1 MTAKDQNYPPTRRGF
16 LVATTALALG
26 GCSAGNLIGP
36 PSPAP
41 QIYALNPPEPTALD
55 APRVGWQLVIAV
67 PIAPAV
73 LDSDRIALERAPN
86 AMDYYANSQ
95 WADRL
100 PSLVQ
105 SLLVETFER
114 SGKITAVGRESAGL
128 RPDYVLETEIR
139 DFEAFYAVIDTAPK
153 IRVKLVAKLLT
164 ASSHEMAGSVE
175 VSHEA
180 QAAANDMT
188 NITAAFAQAAGAAAG
203 EIAVWTLRTGRSH

>member
-1 MTAKDQNYPPTRRGF
+1 MTAKDLNYPPTRRHF

-26 GCSAGNLIGP
+26 GCSGGSLIGP

-41 QIYALNPPEPTALD
+41 QIYALNPVPPAVFD
-55 APRVGWQLVIAV
+55 APQVGWQLVVAV
-67 PIAPAV
+67 PVAPAV

-95 WADRL
+95 WTDRL

-105 SLLVETFER
+105 SLLVQTFER

-139 DFEAFYAVIDTAPK
+139 DFEAFYAVIDTPPK

-188 NITAAFAQAAGAAAG
+188 SITAAFAQAAGAAVA
-203 EIAVWTLRTGRSH
+203 ETAAWTLRTGRPR